1 MDAEAPSR
9 LDSRRSLSILEGPM
23 NRIGRARARTLAR
36 LAVLAMSVTA
46 VPVAGAASP
55 AAAEAH
61 ASAPALAPEQAL
73 ARLTEG
79 NQRFVAGTPVRPHQG
94 REWRAGLVA
103 GQHPIAAVLG
113 CSDSRAP
120 VEELFDQGFGDLFVI
135 RVAGNVASE
144 DERGSIEYAVAHLG
158 VPLVLVLGH
167 EGCGAVTAALSPE
180 SERQHEAPEIQTLL
194 TRIAPALEG
203 MTGATPE
210 ERVHRGVEANARL
223 SVRQLLDT
231 PLLKERIAGKTLQ
244 VEAGV
249 YELATGR
256 VRLLD

>member
-1 MDAEAPSR
+1 MAPVR
-9 LDSRRSLSILEGPM
+9 
-23 NRIGRARARTLAR
+23 LAR
-36 LAVLAMSVTA
+36 
-46 VPVAGAASP
+46 AASP
-55 AAAEAH
+55 AAAEPH
-61 ASAPALAPEQAL
+61 ASGPALDPEQAL

-79 NQRFVAGTPVRPHQG
+79 NQRFIAGKPLRPHQG
-94 REWRAGLVA
+94 AAWRQGLTA

-135 RVAGNVASE
+135 RVAGNVAAE

-167 EGCGAVTAALSPE
+167 ESCGAVTAALSPE
-180 SERQHEAPEIQTLL
+180 SERQHEASEIQTLL

-203 MTGATPE
+203 LTAATPE

-231 PLLKERIAGKTLQ
+231 PLLKDRIASKALQ
-244 VEAGV
+244 VKAGV
-249 YELATGR
+249 YELATGK